1 MKTSRLL
8 AAACAATFAGAAS
21 ADIMFADPGTL
32 AGGQSVVYT
41 VNVTTGGTGVL
52 SFDFTNGNPAGDSSW
67 ASDVQIDVSGQSAG
81 GFTNVGSATEG
92 AWSFD
97 GSASTNDGTYTDGND
112 ATGTPVGPPALNIFN
127 SVGTY
132 TLTFTNDWSTD
143 PDPNTYTNLVI
154 AGIDGT
160 ATVVPEP
167 GSLALLGLGG
177 LAMLRRRR

>member
-32 AGGQSVVYT
+32 AAGESVVYT

-52 SFDFTNGNPAGDSSW
+52 SFDFTNGASPDSSW
-67 ASDVQIDVSGQSAG
+67 ASDVQIDVSGQSVG

-112 ATGTPVGPPALNIFN
+112 AVGAPAGAPALNIFN

-132 TLTFTNDWSTD
+132 TLTFTNDWATD
-143 PDPNTYTNLVI
+143 PSPNTYTNLVI

-160 ATVVPEP
+160 ATLVPEP